1 MRHCANRKAGICCR
15 GTGIAAPPVQVCR
28 VPSAP
33 VITLALAFLV
43 SGCSDDSSPTPS
55 ATDLYREVSA
65 RDPNLP
71 MAERLKRLAE
81 DVDLQHTPY
90 SNDLRVELIERKTAA
105 SSTPPPLMFQVQ
117 YAVELLRAGRS
128 EDALRQVDRL
138 TPLVE
143 RDPEYSTPRNRR
155 ELRRLEGITYLRIG
169 EQENCILDHTIDS
182 CLLPIRD
189 RGIHRLQRG
198 SRAAVGIYRDF
209 LEEDPGDLSSR
220 WLLNIAYMTLGEYP
234 QSVPEDLL
242 VPPSVF
248 DSDFEIERFR
258 DVAPE
263 TGVAHLS
270 NAGGSAI
277 EDFNGDGYLDLV
289 ASSWGPTDPLRY
301 FENRGDGGFTDR
313 TDAAGLSGQTGGIN
327 LVHAD
332 YDNDG
337 RPDLLVLRGA
347 WLGDLGV
354 FPNSLLRNLGGT
366 FEDVTEQAGILSFL
380 PTNSAAWG
388 DFDNDGWLDLFVANE
403 SRSRERPCELFRNNG
418 DGTFTEAGKSVG
430 LQHTGFVKGA
440 GWGDYDNDGR
450 IDLFLSRFDQANILY
465 HNDGPREGGGWSF
478 TDVSAAAGITAPIKS
493 FPTWFFDYDNDGW
506 LDLTV
511 ASLADF
517 HSEGLEYVV
526 SDYLDLPTGAARC
539 RLYRNRGD
547 GTFEDVSRET
557 GFDRVLLAMGAN
569 FGDLDNDGFL
579 DAYFGTGVPA
589 LYTLVPNVM
598 LRNDGG
604 DRFQD
609 VTTAGGFGSIQKGHG
624 IAFGDL
630 DNDGDQDIYAAM
642 GGAYSGDEYQNILFE
657 NPGFGNRWVTLRLEG
672 VRSNRS
678 AIGARVRVI
687 TEQEDGKVREIHRV
701 VGTGGSF
708 GSSSLQLEI
717 GLGRA
722 VRITSMEIQ
731 WPATGERSLYELPP
745 LDRIVRIREGDPG
758 LEVVDSAPIALGGT
772 PMHRH

>member
-1 MRHCANRKAGICCR
+1 MRHNANRKAGTCR
-15 GTGIAAPPVQVCR
+15 VGLSTPPVQVCP
-28 VPSAP
+28 VPSR
-33 VITLALAFLV
+33 VVTLILAFLV
-43 SGCSDDSSPTPS
+43 SGCSDDSSPTPP
-55 ATDLYREVSA
+55 AADLNRGGSA

-90 SNDLRVELIERKTAA
+90 SNDLRVAMMERKIAE
-105 SSTPPPLMFQVQ
+105 SPSPPPFSFQVQ
-117 YAVELLRAGRS
+117 YAVELLQAGRS
-128 EDALRQVDRL
+128 EDAVREVDRISGL
-138 TPLVE
+138 LE
-143 RDPEYSTPRNRR
+143 RDPRYSTRENRR
-155 ELRRLEGITYLRIG
+155 HLNRLKAISYLRIG

-182 CLLPIRD
+182 CLLPIRE

-198 SRAAVGIYRDF
+198 SRAAVEVYRDL
-209 LEEDPGDLSSR
+209 LEEDPGDLGSR

-234 QSVPEDLL
+234 ESVPEDLL
-242 VPPSVF
+242 VPPSLF
-248 DSDFEIERFR
+248 DSGFEIERFR

-270 NAGGSAI
+270 TAGGSAI
-277 EDFNGDGYLDLV
+277 EDFNGDGYLDLA

-301 FENRGDGGFTDR
+301 FENRGDGGFSDR

-366 FEDVTEQAGILSFL
+366 FEDVTEQAGILNYL

-388 DFDNDGWLDLFVANE
+388 DYDNDGWLDLFVANE

-430 LQHTGFVKGA
+430 LQHVGFVKGA
-440 GWGDYDNDGR
+440 AWGDYDNDGR
-450 IDLFLSRFDQANILY
+450 IDLFLSRFDQPNVLY
-465 HNDGPREGGGWSF
+465 HNDGPRDGSWSF
-478 TDVSAAAGITAPIKS
+478 TDVSAAAGIEGPIRS

-506 LDLTV
+506 LDLMV

-517 HSEGLEYVV
+517 HSEGLDLVV
-526 SDYLDLPTGAARC
+526 SDFLDLPTEGARC

-547 GTFEDVSRET
+547 GTFEDVSGRT
-557 GFDRVLLAMGAN
+557 GMDRVLLAMGAN
-569 FGDLDNDGFL
+569 YGDIDNDGFL

-598 LRNDGG
+598 LRNDRGG
-604 DRFQD
+604 RFQD

-687 TEQEDGKVREIHRV
+687 AEQEDGKLREIHRV

-722 VRITSMEIQ
+722 VRIASMEIL
-731 WPATGERSLYELPP
+731 WPATGERSLYKLPP
-745 LDRIVRIREGDPG
+745 LDRILRIREGDPG
-758 LEVVDSAPIALGGT
+758 LEIVDSAPIALGGMS
-772 PMHRH
+772 MHGH